1 MIEEALLNFGMAGI
15 FIMYLIYDKKVLVKS
30 LVKAIDQLTD
40 TLKRKNL

>member
-15 FIMYLIYDKKVLVKS
+15 FIMYLIYDKQVLVKS